1 MSAKFPDR
9 TIPTIKKTEQAL
21 EERMEAARIG
31 TEQKVN
37 ALMGRIDDMQESLDS
52 LWRMHRNMLLTTH
65 KKKPKKK

>member
-1 MSAKFPDR
+1 
-9 TIPTIKKTEQAL
+9 
-21 EERMEAARIG
+21 MEAARIG